1 MSIDEYYTFSAMI
14 LSNTYIC
21 SVKKAQEHL
30 LHLPRT
36 LTLRIK
42 VKWYSVLAELS
53 GFPPK

>member
-1 MSIDEYYTFSAMI
+1 MSITLHYILSAMI

-36 LTLRIK
+36 LTLSVK
-42 VKWYSVLAELS
+42 VKWYSV
-53 GFPPK
+53 

>member
-1 MSIDEYYTFSAMI
+1 MSSDEYYTFSATI

-36 LTLRIK
+36 LTLRVK
-42 VKWYSVLAELS
+42 VKWYSV
-53 GFPPK
+53 